1 VEFAVGVTFALILL
15 FGIIQVGQAL
25 FTYDLVANAARI
37 GTRYAIV
44 RGSAC
49 TVAGCPTDAAHIQ
62 SYVQGRS
69 PGVNEAQLT
78 VTAIWGPNAGT
89 GCPSVNNAVMVF
101 YQHAGC
107 LVTVSATYPFHLAM
121 LFNFGVTMKS
131 TSQMVISQ

>member
-1 VEFAVGVTFALILL
+1 MEFAVGVTFALILL

-49 TVAGCPTDAAHIQ
+49 TVAGCPTDGAHIQ
-62 SYVQGRS
+62 AYVQAQS

-78 VTAIWGPNAGT
+78 VLSTWGPDPGT
-89 GCPSVNNAVMVF
+89 GCPSVSNVPMVF
-101 YQHAGC
+101 YQHPGC
-107 LVTVSATYPFHLAM
+107 LVTVAVSYPFRIAL
-121 LFNFGVTMKS
+121 LFNFGITMGS
-131 TSQMVISQ
+131 TSQMVVSQ